1 MRRLPH
7 LLGLAILALSAGS
20 ALAQTAYPL
29 TLDNCGV
36 QVTLPAAPQRVVTIK
51 STATEML
58 LALGLGDRIVGV
70 GFQDGPAPEPW
81 TAAAAALPVLS
92 DKLPSQEVVLEVE
105 PDFIYGGWESN
116 FAADGAGE
124 RPTLAELGIASYVSP
139 AACRSIKPAKLTFDD
154 VFAQIGEMGTIFDA
168 APAAEALIADQKAAL
183 ATVLPDARGLTALW
197 YSSGTKAPYVGA
209 GSGAPQMMLE
219 ALGLENIMV
228 DVDDGWVAASWEAVV
243 DANPDVI
250 VLVDATWNSAEQK
263 KKLLAEN
270 PITSQLDAVI
280 EQRYLIV
287 PFPASEAGVRNVGA
301 TADMAAQ
308 LAGLTFA
315 P

>member
-1 MRRLPH
+1 MRSLLH
-7 LLGLAILALSAGS
+7 LLSLAVLTLSPGIAF
-20 ALAQTAYPL
+20 AQTGYPL
-29 TLDNCGV
+29 TLDNCGFE
-36 QVTLPAAPQRVVTIK
+36 VTLAAAPQRVLTIK

-92 DKLPSQEVVLEVE
+92 DKLPSQEVVLETE

-168 APAAEALIADQKAAL
+168 TPAAEALIAEQKAAL
-183 ATVLPDARGLTALW
+183 AAVPSDTRGLTALW

-219 ALGLENIMV
+219 ALGLDNIMAE
-228 DVDDGWVAASWEAVV
+228 VDDGWVAASWEAVV

-250 VLVDATWNSAEQK
+250 VLVDATWNSADQK
-263 KKLLAEN
+263 KKLLAAN
-270 PITSQLDAVI
+270 PITSKLHAVI
-280 EQRYLIV
+280 NQRYLVV
-287 PFPASEAGVRNVGA
+287 PFPASEAGIRNVGA

-308 LAGLTFA
+308 LSGLSFA